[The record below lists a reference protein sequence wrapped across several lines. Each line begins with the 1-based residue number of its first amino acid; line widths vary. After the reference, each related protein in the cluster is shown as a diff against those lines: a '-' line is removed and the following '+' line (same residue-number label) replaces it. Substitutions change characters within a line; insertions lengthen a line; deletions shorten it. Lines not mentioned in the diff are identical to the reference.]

1 MFPTLPVLEELY
13 HRCPSQSQSVLAQ
26 TVFVCVQHLL
36 STTGSLFQ
44 SLIKLGAKPSNI
56 FILGKCY
63 STNSDVLQEMR
74 SLGINVSG
82 GETPLRYG
90 TFVLTIEEEVRKLW
104 NEVYR
109 LKKNSAS
116 KKMIIIDDGGKCL
129 NSLPYKFRDD
139 KWQVVGIEQTTSGLN
154 PLGLF
159 DHLLI
164 EVASSA
170 AKRQVESPIVAEAIS
185 KRICHAAA
193 SINATSYGI
202 VGYGNIGKAVSTALY
217 QQGYK
222 VSVFDKSDEPTSN
235 APNHIFREES
245 IRSLIDN
252 AQFVLGC
259 TGKDILPDP
268 NDTLRN
274 MSGQK
279 IFASCSSGDYE
290 FEQLLLD
297 EQLFIDS
304 RTDICDK
311 IAHTLQ
317 DTELYYSRRDRSP
330 RIKIL
335 RGGFPVNFDGSPESA
350 PSVDIQLTRG
360 LLLGAVIQAT
370 LYFEDLDSHTIPNQN
385 NHKMLDPYIQRM
397 VVDVWQQ
404 QASDKLDLVENFQDI
419 EWIRNNSGGKRSDSE
434 TLKSSYALQWGKR
447 RIRTK

>member
-1 MFPTLPVLEELY
+1 MFPILPVLEELH
-13 HRCPSQSQSVLAQ
+13 HRCPNQGKSVLAE
-26 TVFVCVQHLL
+26 TVFVCVQHIL

-44 SLIKLGAKPSNI
+44 SLIKLGAEPSNI

-63 STNSDVLQEMR
+63 STSSDVLQEMLK
-74 SLGINVSG
+74 LGINVSG
-82 GETPLRYG
+82 GATPLRHG
-90 TFVLTIEEEVRKLW
+90 TFALTIEEEVHKLW
-104 NEVYR
+104 DEVYR
-109 LKKNSAS
+109 LKQDSSS
-116 KKMIIIDDGGKCL
+116 KKMIVIDDGGRCL
-129 NSLPYKFRDD
+129 NSLPYKFR
-139 KWQVVGIEQTTSGLN
+139 KENWQVVGIEQTTSGLN
-154 PLGLF
+154 LKPKRLF
-159 DHLLI
+159 EFPLI
-164 EVASSA
+164 EVASST
-170 AKRQVESPIVAEAIS
+170 AKLQVESPMVAEAVS
-185 KRICHAAA
+185 KHICHAAA

-202 VGYGNIGKAVSTALY
+202 VGYGNIGRAVSTALY

-222 VSVFDKSDEPTSN
+222 VSVFDKSDKATSN
-235 APNHIFREES
+235 APKHISKKES
-245 IRSLIDN
+245 IRSLIDA

-259 TGKDILPDP
+259 TGKDILPEPD
-268 NDTLRN
+268 DTLRN

-290 FEQLLLD
+290 FEQLLLY

-304 RTDICDK
+304 HADVRSKVVD
-311 IAHTLQ
+311 TLQ
-317 DTELYYSRRDRSP
+317 DTELKYSRGNRPP

-370 LYFEDLDSHTIPNQN
+370 LYFEDLDSHTIPNQS

-404 QASDKLDLVENFQDI
+404 QASYKSDLVESFQDI

-434 TLKSSYALQWGKR
+434 TLKSSYSLQCSLV
-447 RIRTK
+447 

>member
-1 MFPTLPVLEELY
+1 MFPILPVLEKLLFC
-13 HRCPSQSQSVLAQ
+13 CPHQNKSVLSQ
-26 TVFVCVQHLL
+26 TVVVCVQHIL

-44 SLIKLGAKPSNI
+44 SLIKLGVKPSNI

-63 STNSDVLQEMR
+63 STNSDVLQEIKN
-74 SLGINVSG
+74 LGINVAG
-82 GETPLRYG
+82 GSTPMKYG
-90 TFVLTIEEEVRKLW
+90 TFSITMEQEICDLW
-104 NEVYR
+104 SEVYK
-109 LKKNSAS
+109 LNKDSLS

-129 NSLPYKFRDD
+129 NSLPYQFRE
-139 KWQVVGIEQTTSGLN
+139 KNWQVVGIEQTTSGLN
-154 PLGLF
+154 LKPKRLF
-159 DHLLI
+159 KFPLI

-170 AKRQVESPIVAEAIS
+170 AKKEIESPMIAEAVS

-202 VGYGNIGKAVSTALY
+202 VGYGNIGRAVSAALS

-222 VSVFDKSDEPTSN
+222 VSVFDKSDEATSN
-235 APNHIFREES
+235 APKHISRKES
-245 IRSLIDN
+245 IRSLIDD

-259 TGKDILPDP
+259 TGEDILPDP
-268 NDTLRN
+268 EETLKN

-290 FEQLLLD
+290 FKKLLRIEQ
-297 EQLFIDS
+297 QFIDGYS
-304 RTDICDK
+304 HNKTP
-311 IAHTLQ
+311 HTLQ
-317 DTELYYSRRDRSP
+317 DTKLHYSRGDSNP

-335 RGGFPVNFDGSPESA
+335 RGGFPVNFDGSHESA

-385 NHKMLDPYIQRM
+385 SHKMLDPYIQRM
-397 VVDVWQQ
+397 VVDTWQQ
-404 QASDKLDLVENFQDI
+404 QASYKSDLVESFQDI

-434 TLKSSYALQWGKR
+434 TLKSSYSLQCSLV
-447 RIRTK
+447 

>member
-1 MFPTLPVLEELY
+1 MFPILPVLEEL
-13 HRCPSQSQSVLAQ
+13 HRRCPSQSNSVLAQ
-26 TVFVCVQHLL
+26 TVFVCVQHIL

-44 SLIKLGAKPSNI
+44 SLIKLGAEPSNI

-63 STNSDVLQEMR
+63 STNSDVLQEILE
-74 SLGINVSG
+74 LGINVSG
-82 GETPLRYG
+82 GAIPLKYG
-90 TFVLTIEEEVRKLW
+90 TFALTIEEEVSKLW
-104 NEVYR
+104 DEVYR
-109 LKKNSAS
+109 LKKDSSS
-116 KKMIIIDDGGKCL
+116 KKMIVIDDGGKCL
-129 NSLPYKFRDD
+129 NSLPYKFRNDS
-139 KWQVVGIEQTTSGLN
+139 WQVVGIEQTTSGLN
-154 PLGLF
+154 PKGLF
-159 DHLLI
+159 EFPLI

-170 AKRQVESPIVAEAIS
+170 AKRQVESPMVAEAIS

-222 VSVFDKSDEPTSN
+222 VSVFDKSDEATSN
-235 APNHIFREES
+235 VPKHIFKEES

-252 AQFVLGC
+252 AHFVLGC
-259 TGKDILPDP
+259 TGKDILSDP
-268 NDTLRN
+268 NDTLSN

-290 FEQLLLD
+290 FKQLLLA
-297 EQLFIDS
+297 EQLFINS
-304 RTDICDK
+304 RTDVYDK
-311 IAHTLQ
+311 ISHTLQ
-317 DTELYYSRRDRSP
+317 DTELYYSRGDCSP

-370 LYFEDLDSHTIPNQN
+370 LYFEDLDSHTIPNQS

-397 VVDVWQQ
+397 VVNVWQQ
-404 QASDKLDLVENFQDI
+404 QASYKSDQVESFQDI
-419 EWIRNNSGGKRSDSE
+419 EWIRNNSGGKRSNSDI
-434 TLKSSYALQWGKR
+434 LKSNFDQQFSLV
-447 RIRTK
+447 